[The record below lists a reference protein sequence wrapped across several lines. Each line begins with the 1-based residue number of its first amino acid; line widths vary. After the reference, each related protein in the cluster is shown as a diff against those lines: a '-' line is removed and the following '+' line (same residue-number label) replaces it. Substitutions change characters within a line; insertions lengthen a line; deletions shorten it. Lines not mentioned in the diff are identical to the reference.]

1 MRQLLDTPLAQPSTK
16 VRTRFVPV
24 VHLVT
29 GEAVTLFAE
38 TEKRFEE
45 RAVFG
50 RAAPVAE
57 RSVPASPSQWLAGQ
71 VERIAHEAHSRTT
84 ERPVIVPAPL
94 SALVDPDT
102 ALACDAAI
110 RRTRLCP
117 QEICIEIKDAALA
130 LPSKDTQA
138 GIEALRRNGFRVSLD
153 CTRSWQASLSTALRL
168 MLDSIRIDASVL
180 EFEPELEKRVDAA
193 SACGMTVIAE
203 KANWRDGDFLAAM
216 GIEYGIR
223 PRADC

>member
-50 RAAPVAE
+50 RAAPAAE

-94 SALVDPDT
+94 AALVDPDT

-153 CTRSWQASLSTALRL
+153 STRSWQASLSTAFRL
-168 MLDSIRIDASVL
+168 LLDSIRIDASLL
-180 EFEPELEKRVDAA
+180 EFEPELEKRIDAA